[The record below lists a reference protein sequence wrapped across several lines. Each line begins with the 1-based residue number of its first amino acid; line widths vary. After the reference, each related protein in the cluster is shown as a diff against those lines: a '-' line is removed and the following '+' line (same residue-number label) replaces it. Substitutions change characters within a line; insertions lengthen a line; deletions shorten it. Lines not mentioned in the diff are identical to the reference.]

1 MKANLCRRRIIPEG
15 RCEICRTG
23 EESCSHAIFFCVDVQ
38 VLWNADPQWWWL
50 SEMPGRSVK
59 EIFRRAFEEEMDVAL
74 LAFTSWAVWNR
85 RNQVRHNETAC
96 PLEQILAL
104 SKDRKHEFQL
114 IHNSGGTPQH
124 RNHVRWKPPDHGL
137 YKINYDGAIFAQQAR
152 AGIGIVIRNE
162 DGAVMASMAQQ
173 IPLPTTVAQVEALA
187 ARRAL
192 DFALDLGFTKAILE
206 GDSEVICKE
215 LNNSNPSLALHGNIL
230 QDIKLLSNT
239 FPFIGF
245 SHVHR
250 QGNSVAHALARRA
263 AREVDLTVWME
274 DVPPDIHH
282 CVQAD
287 LANFD

>member
-1 MKANLCRRRIIPEG
+1 M
-15 RCEICRTG
+15 
-23 EESCSHAIFFCVDVQ
+23 
-38 VLWNADPQWWWL
+38 
-50 SEMPGRSVK
+50 
-59 EIFRRAFEEEMDVAL
+59 
-74 LAFTSWAVWNR
+74 WNR
-85 RNQVRHNETAC
+85 RNQVRLNETAC
-96 PLEQILAL
+96 PLEQIHAL
-104 SKDRKHEFQL
+104 SKDRKNEFQL
-114 IHNSGGTPQH
+114 LHKSVGTPQH
-124 RNHVRWKPPDHGL
+124 RNHVRWKPPDQGL

-152 AGIGIVIRNE
+152 AGIGVVIRNE

-173 IPLPTTVAQVEALA
+173 LPLPTTVAQVEALA

-192 DFALDLGFTKAILE
+192 DLGFTKVILE

-215 LNNSNPSLALHGNIL
+215 LNKPNPSLALHGNIL
-230 QDIKLLSNT
+230 QDIKFLSST
-239 FPFIGF
+239 LPFIGF